1 MQINNTSPS
10 FKAKFITSTPIKKLN
25 TSNGNYE
32 EFNASFVKY
41 DVKNKNDLKAIK
53 ETSYWRSLYGPN
65 IYEKAKALT
74 MDYFNEMNDK
84 IYILTKQ
91 KNNFEDLKVEDILGM
106 TDVELKKNFYKE
118 SILEVHRLQV
128 DTDLIGKEKPEF
140 KHVGTAILN
149 VLKKFNKIIE
159 LNSVPSAVNFYRKNG
174 FKEFESLS
182 LRFRW
187 NP

>member
-10 FKAKFITSTPIKKLN
+10 FKAKFITSIPIKKLN

-65 IYEKAKALT
+65 IYKKAKALT

-84 IYILTKQ
+84 IYILTEQ
-91 KNNFEDLKVEDILGM
+91 KNNFE
-106 TDVELKKNFYKE
+106 NYK
-118 SILEVHRLQV
+118 
-128 DTDLIGKEKPEF
+128 F
-140 KHVGTAILN
+140 KTVTEMQ
-149 VLKKFNKIIE
+149 KYYIE
-159 LNSVPSAVNFYRKNG
+159 LYNNVKIFSIITKKINN
-174 FKEFESLS
+174 LS
-182 LRFRW
+182 IIMHL
-187 NP
+187 